1 MQCGSSSEVSL
12 ESPALLKELV
22 ETSLKSCTGVFILIH
37 GIDECATGEEKKVTA
52 WLLKVLQTINKDNP
66 GSVRGLLISQR
77 DAALERLLT
86 SASVISPDT
95 SEHQKDIEAYCL
107 GWSSRIEEKFDV
119 EMTSANQIAASVAM
133 QADGTSLS
141 LPKVSGTDS
150 STVQGYFCLQS

>member
-1 MQCGSSSEVSL
+1 MGALDINCQKANLLTIQCASSSEVSL

-22 ETSLKSCTGVFILIH
+22 ETSLKSCTGVFILID

-52 WLLKVLQTINKDNP
+52 WLLKVIQTINKDNP

-86 SASVISPDT
+86 SASVISLDT

-107 GWSSRIEEKFDV
+107 GWSSQIEEKFDV
-119 EMTSANQIAASVAM
+119 ERTSANQIATSVAA
-133 QADGTSLS
+133 QADGEIPKTSES
-141 LPKVSGTDS
+141 
-150 STVQGYFCLQS
+150 C